1 MRTIEQLEAILK
13 ALREQLAELQD
24 DRNSGAEVPA
34 WKESLA
40 RRELDKYTA
49 ELEARREEKAAVDK
63 AEAEAAKRHADQQA
77 AVMEAVE
84 EAYTVLEKATAK
96 AAEAHAEAIKG
107 LPAYREAR
115 AAEVEAY
122 RNLRGLVEQLDE
134 PERDEDGHIVTDRA
148 PFYMHNGNVMQKGSI
163 TPGRYGR
170 VLDRV

>member
-63 AEAEAAKRHADQQA
+63 AEAEAAKRHTDQQA

-84 EAYTVLEKATAK
+84 EAYTVLKEATAK

-107 LPAYREAR
+107 LPAYRKAR

-134 PERDEDGHIVTDRA
+134 PECDEDGNVVTDRA
-148 PFYMHNGNVMQKGSI
+148 PFYMQNRNVMHEGSI

-170 VLDRV
+170 VLDRI

>member
-1 MRTIEQLEAILK
+1 MRTIKQLEAILK
-13 ALREQLAELQD
+13 SAREQLAELQD
-24 DRNSGAEVPA
+24 DRNSGAEVPD
-34 WKESLA
+34 WKEALL
-40 RRELDKYTA
+40 RRELTKYTA

-63 AEAEAAKRHADQQA
+63 SKAEAAKRHASQQA

-84 EAYTVLEKATAK
+84 EAYTVLEEATAK

-122 RNLRGLVEQLDE
+122 RNLRDLVEQLDE
-134 PERDEDGHIVTDRA
+134 PECDKDGNIITDRA
-148 PFYMHNGNVMQKGSI
+148 PFYMQNRNVMQKGSI

-170 VLDRV
+170 VLDRI